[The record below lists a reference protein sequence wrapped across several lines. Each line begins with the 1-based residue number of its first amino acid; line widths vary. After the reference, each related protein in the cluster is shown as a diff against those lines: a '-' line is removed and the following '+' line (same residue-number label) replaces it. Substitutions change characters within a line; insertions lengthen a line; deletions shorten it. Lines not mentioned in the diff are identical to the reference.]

1 MRDESNDFT
10 TPHLLVECWLLIC
23 SFPNN
28 NLQVEAKVRS
38 FELENLQVSMETPSI
53 ILRRSIFTFLQKYQY
68 FTTIAALLAF
78 PFAASTL
85 LLQSLVPII
94 PSSSIFFSILHTN
107 QLSHTIAI
115 SVLAFP
121 STLSSFLFS
130 KASVIHA
137 LMTNQE
143 CPLSFSCLFKLHIP
157 LIHTQICN
165 SLFTLSSLF
174 IAFNLA
180 HYGLGFSSM
189 FFSAIGAV
197 VFSLIVAHTFIIC
210 NLALIL
216 SATQKKGG
224 FTALLGACILIKTR
238 TATAL
243 SLALPTNAAMAAV
256 EVLFQYR
263 VVRAYHDDGVFS
275 VALEGLFIGYL
286 YALPLVLDTIVAYF
300 FFTSCQVDKD
310 GNGRKKIAQDQSLAC
325 SCRGIKIVED
335 LP

>member
-1 MRDESNDFT
+1 
-10 TPHLLVECWLLIC
+10 
-23 SFPNN
+23 
-28 NLQVEAKVRS
+28 
-38 FELENLQVSMETPSI
+38 METPSI

-68 FTTIAALLAF
+68 FTTIAAFLAF

-94 PSSSIFFSILHTN
+94 PSSSIFFFILHTN

-174 IAFNLA
+174 IAD
-180 HYGLGFSSM
+180 YGLGLSSL

-197 VFSLIVAHTFIIC
+197 VFSLIVAQTFIIC

-256 EVLFQYR
+256 EALFQYR

-275 VALEGLFIGYL
+275 VALEGFFIGYL
-286 YALPLVLDTIVAYF
+286 YALLLVLDTIVAYF
-300 FFTSCQVDKD
+300 FFASCQVDKD